1 MIIIKV
7 FYGGMKLKNRI
18 RFEKFISEDDF
29 HYFLDLALNEKVQVM
44 NYGRTFAL
52 EEAKQMYECML
63 SQNKMHESF
72 GYFKVFEKTTNIF
85 IGYGALTV
93 NDDLTE
99 GEIEYMLLP
108 EHWGKGFGSEI
119 AGKLLRKAEEAK
131 SILKV
136 TAIIG
141 VNNISSRKILIKSG
155 FVLCRLSENPDDGS
169 QTEIFSKEIVRKANS
184 PA

>member
-1 MIIIKV
+1 
-7 FYGGMKLKNRI
+7 MKLKSRI
-18 RFEKFISEDDF
+18 RFEKFLSEDDF

-44 NYGRTFAL
+44 NYGRVFTL

-63 SQNKMHESF
+63 SQNKMHENF
-72 GYFKVFEKTTNIF
+72 GYFKAFEKAANIF

-108 EHWGKGFGSEI
+108 EYWGKGFGSEI
-119 AGKLLRKAEEAK
+119 AGELLMKAEEVK
-131 SILKV
+131 NILKV

-141 VNNISSRKILIKSG
+141 VNNINSRKILIKNG

-169 QTEIFSKEIVRKANS
+169 QIEIFSKEIVHGKVVGES
-184 PA
+184 V